1 MSDGNAVLRDL
12 LAWLYLSPER
22 GDLHDL
28 RAEADVGEPEA
39 PADNPAIP
47 EELLD
52 LIRVRGGADVEVL
65 RPSAEQEIAH
75 APADEIRDVVVL
87 PKSVQHFER
96 IRVDVAARKCVLLS
110 GDHLRLGHRAELYQK
125 G

>member
-1 MSDGNAVLRDL
+1 MGKTKPAADDPAV
-12 LAWLYLSPER
+12 
-22 GDLHDL
+22 
-28 RAEADVGEPEA
+28 AEQ
-39 PADNPAIP
+39 
-47 EELLD
+47 LLD